1 MLKKVLFLPII
12 ITSTFCLHSYAG
24 EVLSSDQTVN
34 NKNVNNIKSADKA
47 SVNEKSIIQ
56 QTAQNVVKQ
65 ALQTKIAK
73 LNDFSANFSQTVF
86 DADGHELQKSSGNLA
101 VSKPN
106 LLHWQ
111 VTEPNESL
119 IVSDG
124 KALWLYDPFIEQ
136 VSVYSVNGAMTNTPI
151 LLLANPE
158 PSIWQSYNVELISE
172 NRYLIKSI
180 DTNSQ
185 VKSLEL
191 AFVNKKDTVAL
202 TEFVILDATGQL
214 SRVKLTNFRALAA
227 DKKQNLFHFD
237 LPQDVEIDDQR

>member
-1 MLKKVLFLPII
+1 MLKKMFFFPILI
-12 ITSTFCLHSYAG
+12 ITSAFSFHSYAY
-24 EVLSSDQTVN
+24 EKPLSEQ
-34 NKNVNNIKSADKA
+34 
-47 SVNEKSIIQ
+47 SITLQESQ
-56 QTAQNVVKQ
+56 QETQHVVKQ
-65 ALQTKIAK
+65 ALRAKIAE
-73 LNDFSANFSQTVF
+73 LTDFSANFSQTVF
-86 DADGHELQKSSGNLA
+86 DADGNELQKNSGNLA

-124 KALWLYDPFIEQ
+124 KALWFYDPFIEQ

-158 PSIWQSYNVELISE
+158 PLIWQSYNVELISK

-191 AFVNKKDTVAL
+191 AFINKKNIIEL
-202 TEFVILDATGQL
+202 SELVILDATGQL
-214 SRVKLTNFRALAA
+214 SRVKLTDFNVLAKDNKQRLFR
-227 DKKQNLFHFD
+227 FE
-237 LPQDVEIDDQR
+237 LPQDVEVDDQR

>member
-1 MLKKVLFLPII
+1 MLKKVLFFPII
-12 ITSTFCLHSYAG
+12 ITSAFSFHSFAG
-24 EVLSSDQTVN
+24 ETL
-34 NKNVNNIKSADKA
+34 K
-47 SVNEKSIIQ
+47 NEKTVTQ
-56 QTAQNVVKQ
+56 QTSEQATFQENQQAVKQ
-65 ALQTKIAK
+65 ALRATIAE
-73 LNDFSANFSQTVF
+73 LMAFSANFSQTVF
-86 DADGHELQKSSGNLA
+86 DADGNELQKNSGNLA

-111 VTEPNESL
+111 VTQPNESL

-124 KALWLYDPFIEQ
+124 EALWFYDPFIEQ

-151 LLLANPE
+151 LLLANPD
-158 PSIWQSYNVELISE
+158 PSIWQSYNIKLISE

-191 AFVNKKDTVAL
+191 AFVNNEKTIEL

-214 SRVKLTNFRALAA
+214 SRVKLTNFNAIAE
-227 DKKQNLFHFD
+227 DQKKNLFHFAI
-237 LPQDVEIDDQR
+237 PQDVEVDDQR